1 MLNVNKQSNQRADT
15 DWMKKKQK
23 QDPTICCLHETQFR
37 LKNTNKLRVKVEEK
51 I

>member
-15 DWMKKKQK
+15 NWMKNKTKPGSNYMLFTR
-23 QDPTICCLHETQFR
+23 DTV
-37 LKNTNKLRVKVEEK
+37 KLRVKVGEK